1 LLKESFMVKPWIKR
15 TVFGA
20 LGGLLVL
27 GSLAACSHHRGP
39 LTDERISEMRGK
51 AVERISGKLDL
62 NEAQKAKLG
71 VLADELLAQRKALRG
86 STEPRAEMQAVIAG
100 AQFDRAKAQ
109 ALLDG
114 KTQAVQGG
122 GPKVIAAMA
131 DFYDSLNADQQAKL
145 RAFMEQHR
153 HGGGWW
159 GRG

>member
-1 LLKESFMVKPWIKR
+1 MPKPWIKR
-15 TVFGA
+15 AVFGA
-20 LGGLLVL
+20 LGGLFVL
-27 GSLAACSHHRGP
+27 GSLAACAHHRGP
-39 LTDERISEMRGK
+39 MTEERLVEMRGK
-51 AVERISGKLDL
+51 VVERISGKLDL

-71 VLADELLAQRKALRG
+71 LLADELLAQRKALRG
-86 STEPRAEMQAVIAG
+86 GTEPRAEVQAVIAG

-114 KTQAVQGG
+114 KTQAVQAG

-131 DFYDSLNADQQAKL
+131 DFYDSLNTDQQTKL